1 MLVVE
6 RDNPVTVVKHGLG
19 WRPKRGVD
27 VCRTEGHTVD
37 DTVGNTAGRRRL
49 DLKAAAAELGVTSE
63 AIRRRAKR
71 GTLPSEKGEDGLL
84 YVWVPDVSDGV
95 HNGSDNGPHGVS
107 DARVHGGSHDQEQG
121 PRLPEAL
128 LERFEDEN
136 GFLRQELER
145 LHRELER
152 KDAILMTLAQ
162 RIPELEAA
170 PEQRGYPVTSAE
182 QQDSGTAYPDD
193 GGAEKRS
200 WWKRF
205 FGVE

>member
-1 MLVVE
+1 M
-6 RDNPVTVVKHGLG
+6 
-19 WRPKRGVD
+19 
-27 VCRTEGHTVD
+27 D
-37 DTVGNTAGRRRL
+37 DTVGNTTGNTEGRRRL
-49 DLKAAAAELGVTSE
+49 DLKAAALELGVTSE

-95 HNGSDNGPHGVS
+95 HEAARSGPHGVS
-107 DARVHGGSHDQEQG
+107 DSGPHDVSDSGPHGGVHGQESG

-128 LERFEDEN
+128 LVRYEDEN

-152 KDAILMTLAQ
+152 KDAILLTMAQ

-170 PEQRGYPVTSAE
+170 PEPRETPQTPSE
-182 QQDSGTAYPDD
+182 QQGNDTVHPED

-200 WWKRF
+200 WWRQF
-205 FGVE
+205 FGIQ

>member
-1 MLVVE
+1 
-6 RDNPVTVVKHGLG
+6 
-19 WRPKRGVD
+19 
-27 VCRTEGHTVD
+27 VD
-37 DTVGNTAGRRRL
+37 DTAGKTTGNTEGRRRL

-84 YVWVPDVSDGV
+84 YVWLPDASDGV
-95 HNGSDNGPHGVS
+95 HGGAHGVYDNGTH
-107 DARVHGGSHDQEQG
+107 ARVAVDNA
-121 PRLPEAL
+121 RALLPEAL
-128 LERFEDEN
+128 LERYEDEN

-152 KDAILMTLAQ
+152 KDAILLTMAR

-170 PEQRGYPVTSAE
+170 PEPRESPNTPSE
-182 QQDSGTAYPDD
+182 QPGGDTAYPED

-200 WWKRF
+200 WWRRF

>member
-1 MLVVE
+1 
-6 RDNPVTVVKHGLG
+6 
-19 WRPKRGVD
+19 
-27 VCRTEGHTVD
+27 VD
-37 DTVGNTAGRRRL
+37 DTAGKTTGNTEGRRRL

-84 YVWVPDVSDGV
+84 YVWLPNASDGV
-95 HNGSDNGPHGVS
+95 HEGAHGVYDNGPHAGY
-107 DARVHGGSHDQEQG
+107 DAGVHGASDGRPHARAAVDNA
-121 PRLPEAL
+121 RALLPEAL
-128 LERFEDEN
+128 LERYEDEN

-152 KDAILMTLAQ
+152 KDAILLTMAQ

-170 PEQRGYPVTSAE
+170 PEARESPNTPSE
-182 QQDSGTAYPDD
+182 QPGSDTAYPED

-200 WWKRF
+200 WWRRF

>member
-1 MLVVE
+1 
-6 RDNPVTVVKHGLG
+6 
-19 WRPKRGVD
+19 
-27 VCRTEGHTVD
+27 VD
-37 DTVGNTAGRRRL
+37 DTVGNTEGRRRL

-84 YVWVPDVSDGV
+84 YVWLPDVSDGV
-95 HNGSDNGPHGVS
+95 HLGSHGAPDNGSHAGYDAGYDAGSHGVS
-107 DARVHGGSHDQEQG
+107 DSGSHAGEYADQ
-121 PRLPEAL
+121 PTSYLPEAL
-128 LERFEDEN
+128 VERYEDEN

-152 KDAILMTLAQ
+152 KDAILLTMAQ

-170 PEQRGYPVTSAE
+170 PEPRESPQIPSE
-182 QQDSGTAYPDD
+182 QQGSGTAPHEE

>member
-1 MLVVE
+1 V
-6 RDNPVTVVKHGLG
+6 DNTA
-19 WRPKRGVD
+19 
-27 VCRTEGHTVD
+27 GHTAGN
-37 DTVGNTAGRRRL
+37 TAGNTAGRRRL
-49 DLKAAAAELGVTSE
+49 DLKAAAVELGVTSE

-84 YVWVPDVSDGV
+84 YVWVHDVSDGV
-95 HNGSDNGPHGVS
+95 HDVSDTGPHGVS
-107 DARVHGGSHDQEQG
+107 DGGLHGVSDGGVHVGTHDQDQDQV

-152 KDAILMTLAQ
+152 KDAILLTMAQ

-170 PEQRGYPVTSAE
+170 PEPRESPQTSSD
-182 QQDSGTAYPDD
+182 QQGNGTARTAHPEN
-193 GGAEKRS
+193 GGAEKPS
-200 WWKRF
+200 WWRRF
-205 FGVE
+205 FGL

>member
-1 MLVVE
+1 
-6 RDNPVTVVKHGLG
+6 
-19 WRPKRGVD
+19 
-27 VCRTEGHTVD
+27 VD
-37 DTVGNTAGRRRL
+37 DTVGNTSGRRRL

-71 GTLPSEKGEDGLL
+71 GTLRSEKGEDGLL

-95 HNGSDNGPHGVS
+95 HGGSNNGPHGGS
-107 DARVHGGSHDQEQG
+107 DAGVHGREQG

-162 RIPELEAA
+162 RVPELEAA
-170 PEQRGYPVTSAE
+170 QEPRESPQTSSE
-182 QQDSGTAYPDD
+182 QQGSGTAYPED

-200 WWKRF
+200 WWQRLF
-205 FGVE
+205 SFPQS